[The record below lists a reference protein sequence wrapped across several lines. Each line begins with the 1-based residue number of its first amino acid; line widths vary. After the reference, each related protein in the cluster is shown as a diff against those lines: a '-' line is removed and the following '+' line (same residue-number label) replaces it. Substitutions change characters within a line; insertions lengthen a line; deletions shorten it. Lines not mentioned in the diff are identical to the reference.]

1 VTTKAAA
8 VGGRL
13 RATPLR
19 GWLQRLLHAV
29 AVIGGWVLFAWGW
42 SEVLGRPWDTRVLWW
57 LIVGSFLILP
67 LATSVWI
74 LHNVGIFHR
83 KGPRTGV
90 PTVDETYRQD
100 WNRREV
106 CADFQALAS
115 ARIVV
120 IDLDGER
127 KIYEPVRAFGARRP
141 PSVAESAANDESGK
155 RRQLSAA

>member
-1 VTTKAAA
+1 VTKATA
-8 VGGRL
+8 VGGRMH
-13 RATPLR
+13 ATPLR

-29 AVIGGWVLFAWGW
+29 AVVGGWVLFFWGW

-67 LATSVWI
+67 FVTLVWI
-74 LHNVGIFHR
+74 LHNIKIFRR

-90 PTVDETYRQD
+90 PQVDETYRHD

-106 CADFQALAS
+106 CADFEALAS

-120 IDLDGER
+120 IDIDGER
-127 KIYEPVRAFGARRP
+127 KIYDPVHGHDADRP
-141 PSVAESAANDESGK
+141 PTVNDSAANDEPDNA
-155 RRQLSAA
+155 RQLSAA